1 MNLSGTL
8 NAWRAVMTPKIVRP
22 HVVLGQFSDIT
33 FPLSKCVAA
42 NVKQRWGIDVQP
54 DIRAVVIDKDNCIAK
69 HKTLQLVEE
78 YEAVSLRDISKVKGY
93 LEPFA

>member
-8 NAWRAVMTPKIVRP
+8 NAWRAVMTPRLARP
-22 HVVLGQFSDIT
+22 HAVFSQFSEIT
-33 FPLSKCVAA
+33 FPLSKCIAA

-69 HKTLQLVEE
+69 PKSLLLVDE
-78 YEAVSLRDISKVKGY
+78 YTVVSASHPSNLKGY
-93 LEPFA
+93 MEPIA

>member
-8 NAWRAVMTPKIVRP
+8 NAWRAVMTPRIVRP
-22 HVVLGQFSDIT
+22 HVVLGQFSDIA

-42 NVKQRWGIDVQP
+42 NVKERWGMDVQP

-69 HKTLQLVEE
+69 AKTLQLAEE
-78 YEAVSLRDISKVKGY
+78 YTVMSA
-93 LEPFA
+93 